1 MLLTGTSTE
10 TFTDSCCDLVSWE
23 TLKSHLR
30 RNDDADKSLLLIY
43 LCGAVSYCEQYLN
56 RCLAYKVVKMYY
68 QYECTK
74 TYYDL
79 QVRFPF
85 DPSDTSGITVSV
97 TDADGAETTVSVT
110 QPIGTD
116 IIRVYQEDLPDDWIM
131 ICVEYTPAVYELRN
145 AVVPAILMKCGEIDT
160 NREDGPTPKISSIN
174 SILNKHR
181 VKRHA

>member
-10 TFTDSCCDLVSWE
+10 SFTDSCTDIVPWE
-23 TLKSHLR
+23 TLKAHLR
-30 RNDDADKSLLLIY
+30 RNTDDDQSLLLIY

-56 RCLAYKVVKMYY
+56 RCLAAKTVKMYY
-68 QYECTK
+68 QYECTQ

-79 QVRFPF
+79 QVRFPY
-85 DPSDTSGITVSV
+85 DPSDVSSIIVSV
-97 TDADGAETTVSVT
+97 TDVDGAETTVAVT

-131 ICVEYTPAVYELRN
+131 ICVAYTPAVYELVN

-160 NREDGPTPKISSIN
+160 NREDGPTPKISSII